1 MNRTPFWTIRGR
13 LAAVLLLV
21 AMSFWSLPACAA
33 EGDTPA
39 PDAATGKF
47 DARDAERARL
57 REFIPVYERAVNE
70 GELEVLKP
78 HLDPEFTGVMVTGE
92 EIEGFQ
98 GLVDYRKGIQELLG
112 EGGTYRVKAKVGGP
126 AVFSGDMAVAHGT
139 TEDEVVTGAGKKYSF
154 TSQWTAVCRKT
165 GGEWRILR
173 VQGTMDPV
181 KNPFVLA
188 LVGAASTT
196 FGLIGLAVGVL
207 VGVVIC
213 ILFTRII
220 QGRARRTQPTS

>member
-1 MNRTPFWTIRGR
+1 MNCMSFRTAQGR
-13 LAAVLLLV
+13 LAVLFLA
-21 AMSFWSLPACAA
+21 AMSLWSLPACAA
-33 EGDTPA
+33 EGDS
-39 PDAATGKF
+39 PDPGAAVSES

-70 GELEVLKP
+70 GELDVLKP

-98 GLVDYRKGIQELLG
+98 GLVDYRREIQELLG
-112 EGGTYRVKAKVGGP
+112 EGGTYRVKVKVGGP
-126 AVFSGDMAVAHGT
+126 AVFESNTAVAHGT

-154 TSQWTAVCRKT
+154 TSRWTAVCRKT
-165 GGEWRILR
+165 GGEWKILR
-173 VQGTMDPV
+173 VQGTIDPV

-196 FGLIGLAVGVL
+196 FGLIGSAVGVL

-213 ILFTRII
+213 ILCTKII
-220 QGRARRTQPTS
+220 RGRARRTQPAS